1 MRVPR
6 IYIETSVFN
15 FCFADN
21 DPEKQCDT
29 LKLFDEIREG
39 KYEPVT
45 SVYVLEELE
54 RAPEP
59 KQGNMT
65 ALIRDCAIAM
75 LATSDE
81 AEDLANRYIEADII
95 PEKYKLDAIHIAM
108 ATIHGLDV
116 IVSFNFKHIVKR
128 KTIEM
133 TAAVNFEQGYRSIGI
148 YSPTEVVEND

>member
-1 MRVPR
+1 MRIPR

-15 FCFADN
+15 FYFSDN
-21 DPEKQCDT
+21 DPEKQRDT

-45 SVYVLEELE
+45 SAYVLKELE

-65 ALIRDCAIAM
+65 ALIRDYSITM

-81 AEDLANRYIEADII
+81 AENLADRYVEAGII
-95 PEKYKLDAIHIAM
+95 PEKYKLDGVHIAM

-133 TAAVNFEQGYRSIGI
+133 TAPINFEQGYRSIGI